1 MKTAHAEFVNDIST
15 KPALYRFISIGFI
28 YLFIYLFICL
38 YIYLFIYLFI
48 YIFIYLFISA
58 NGIVDID

>member
-15 KPALYRFISIGFI
+15 KRALYRFISIGFI

-38 YIYLFIYLFI
+38 YIYIYL
-48 YIFIYLFISA
+48 FIYLFISA